1 MIYLIPKVLVETGFL
16 FALNPKDK
24 YHKWALNVLENARN
38 KRIILY
44 VSPVAPIELSLI
56 MKSEGYSDREIVEVL
71 EAIDDIIN
79 RYALPQYPL
88 LELGL
93 LAYATELRV
102 RYPELTFFDSIH
114 ASIAIRNSL
123 LYYDLDEVL
132 RNVIDRELS
141 RLA

>member
-132 RNVIDRELS
+132 RNIIDRELS

>member
-1 MIYLIPKVLVETGFL
+1 MIPKVLVETGFL

-132 RNVIDRELS
+132 RNIIDRELS